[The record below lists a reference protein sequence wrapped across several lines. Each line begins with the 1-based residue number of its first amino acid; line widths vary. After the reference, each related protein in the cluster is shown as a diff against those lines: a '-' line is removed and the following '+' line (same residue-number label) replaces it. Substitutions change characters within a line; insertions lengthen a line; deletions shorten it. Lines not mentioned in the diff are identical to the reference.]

1 VNSIPPRH
9 ERGFKSDVGSE
20 NVSWISSSR
29 NPENQG
35 GCICLL
41 EIGIS
46 SPDTHVISID
56 LAFGWHE
63 PVPEHV
69 LYCLGTCVLKTTG
82 DEHEGT

>member
-1 VNSIPPRH
+1 MNNLVPTANALRATATQS
-9 ERGFKSDVGSE
+9 GSR
-20 NVSWISSSR
+20 ISS
-29 NPENQG
+29 
-35 GCICLL
+35 ICLL

-46 SPDTHVISID
+46 SPDIHVISID